1 MDIHVVRSGD
11 TPASIARRYGVTD
24 EQIIRDNE
32 IEDPTRLVVGQT
44 LVIMY
49 PDEVYTVEPGDSLY
63 TIATDHNVSIQ
74 NILQNNPSI
83 IGRDI
88 MPGEELVISYEGEKL
103 GEMTVNGYAYP
114 YIDRELLIRTLPYL
128 TYISIFTYGF
138 TPEGEL
144 LDIDDEE
151 IIALARDF
159 GVAPLMQVSTYS
171 EEGRFD
177 SELASQVL
185 NNEEAQANL
194 IENIMENLAA
204 KNYYGLDIDFEYIF
218 PEDREVFINF
228 VERVTNRAHEEG
240 YEVMIALAPKISA
253 DQPGLLYE
261 AHDYRRLGEIVDWAL
276 IMTYEWGYTYGP
288 PMAVAPY
295 DAVREVLDYA
305 VTDIDPEKVRLGVP
319 NYGYNWIL
327 PFVQGESRATVVGN
341 VGAVSLARDETVSI
355 EFDEEARSPFF
366 TFYDEELREH
376 IVWFEDARSIDAK
389 LRLVEEYGL
398 NGVSYWTIM
407 REFPQNWLVLI
418 SLYDIIKLV

>member
-24 EQIIRDNE
+24 EQIIRDNQ

-49 PDEVYTVEPGDSLY
+49 PDEVYTVVAGDSLY
-63 TIATDHNVSIQ
+63 TIATDHGISIQ
-74 NILQNNPSI
+74 NLLQNNPSI
-83 IGRDI
+83 IGREI

-103 GEMTVNGYAYP
+103 GDITINGYAYP
-114 YIDRELLIRTLPYL
+114 YIDREILIRTLPYL

-144 LDIDDEE
+144 LDINDEE
-151 IIALARDF
+151 IIALAREY

-177 SELASQVL
+177 SNLASALL
-185 NNEEAQANL
+185 NNEEAQNNL

-218 PEDREVFINF
+218 PEDREVFVEF
-228 VERVTNRAHEEG
+228 VEKVTNRAHEEG

-253 DQPGLLYE
+253 NQQGLLYE
-261 AHDYRRLGEIVDWAL
+261 AHDYRRLGDIVDWAL

-295 DAVREVLDYA
+295 NSVRDVLDYA
-305 VTDIDPEKVRLGVP
+305 VTDIDPEKIRLGVP
-319 NYGYNWIL
+319 NYGYNWVL

-341 VGAVSLARDETVSI
+341 VGAVNLARDENVAI
-355 EFDEEARSPFF
+355 EFDEEARAPFF
-366 TFYDEELREH
+366 TFYDEDRREH

-389 LRLVEEYGL
+389 LRLIEEYGL
-398 NGVSYWTIM
+398 NGASYWTIM
-407 REFPQNWLVLI
+407 REFPQNWLVVI
-418 SLYDIIKLV
+418 SLYNIIKLI

>member
-11 TPASIARRYGVTD
+11 TIASIARRYGVTD

-32 IEDPTRLVVGQT
+32 ILDPSRLVVGQT

-63 TIATDHNVSIQ
+63 SIALEHDLSIQ

-83 IGRDI
+83 IGREI
-88 MPGEELVISYEGEKL
+88 MPGEELVISFEGDKL
-103 GEMTVNGYAYP
+103 GNTTVNGYAYP
-114 YIDRELLIRTLPYL
+114 YIDREVLLRTLPYL

-144 LDIDDEE
+144 IDIDDEE
-151 IIALARDF
+151 IIAMARDY

-171 EEGRFD
+171 EAGEFD
-177 SELASQVL
+177 SDLASGLL
-185 NNEEAQANL
+185 NNEEAQNNL
-194 IENIMENLAA
+194 IENIMANLEA

-218 PEDREVFINF
+218 PEDREVFANF
-228 VERVTNRAHEEG
+228 VEKITNRAHEEG
-240 YEVMIALAPKISA
+240 YEVMIALAPKLSA

-261 AHDYRRLGEIVDWAL
+261 AHDYERLGQIVDWAL

-295 DAVREVLDYA
+295 NEVRRVLDYA
-305 VTDIDPEKVRLGVP
+305 VTDIEPRKIRMGVP
-319 NYGYNWIL
+319 NYGYDWTL

-341 VGAVSLARDETVSI
+341 VGAVDLAREQNVAI
-355 EFDEEARSPFF
+355 EFDEVARAPFF
-366 TFYDEELREH
+366 TYYDEQRREH

-389 LRLVEEYGL
+389 LRLLDEYEL
-398 NGVSYWTIM
+398 NGASYWTIM
-407 REFPQNWLVLI
+407 RYFPQNWFVLI
-418 SLYDIIKLV
+418 SLYNIIKVI